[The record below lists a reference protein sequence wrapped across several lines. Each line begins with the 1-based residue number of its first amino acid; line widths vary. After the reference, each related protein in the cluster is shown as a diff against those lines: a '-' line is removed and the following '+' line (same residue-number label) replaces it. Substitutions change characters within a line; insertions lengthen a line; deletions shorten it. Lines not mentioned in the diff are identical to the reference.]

1 MYDTTTERYSHL
13 RGFSEEQITMIMF
26 IVDTAKDMA
35 RRKLDEQ
42 NKRNETG
49 GSAPDRGFSVRDG
62 DGLYCRAVAAGGTTR
77 KKNGKDGR
85 K

>member
-42 NKRNETG
+42 NKRNETTDLANSDG
-49 GSAPDRGFSVRDG
+49 GVSVRDG
-62 DGLYCRAVAAGGTTR
+62 DGLYRGTVADHNAKRAE
-77 KKNGKDGR
+77 D
-85 K
+85 